1 MPVEEQIPIFV
12 VSLSDSRE
20 RREAMGEALTEL
32 GLGFEFVDAVDARD
46 GLPESFEEQIDRE
59 AIRKN
64 LGRDMLGPEL
74 GCALSHAL
82 VYREILKR
90 NLSRAI
96 VLEDDIV
103 PTTDFLE
110 LLRSSVLERSQ
121 YDLVLLYYNL
131 ATAFRWSFRPCL
143 GNYKFFRFSVLP
155 SSTACYYL
163 TRAGA
168 SKLLEAATPVS
179 FVADWP
185 LLIPF
190 RMRSAGIFPSVIK
203 HSLPPSL
210 IEQSRRQATSEI
222 EAASTTALSRWT
234 QIRTALRSGGWKG
247 GLEKLYFLFLFPLL
261 AVRVGGTDEENASGV
276 FDEKPQPL

>member
-1 MPVEEQIPIFV
+1 M
-12 VSLSDSRE
+12 SKT
-20 RREAMGEALTEL
+20 LTEL
-32 GLGFEFVDAVDARD
+32 GLDFEFIDAVDARN
-46 GLPESFEEQIDRE
+46 GLPQAFEEQIDRE
-59 AIRKN
+59 AIRRN

-74 GCALSHAL
+74 GCALSHTLA
-82 VYREILKR
+82 YREILKR
-90 NLSRAI
+90 DLPCAV

-110 LLRSSVLERSQ
+110 LLRSGVLERSN

-131 ATAFRWSFRPCL
+131 ATAFRWSFRRCL
-143 GNYKFFRFSVLP
+143 GERKFFRFSALP

-168 SKLLEAATPVS
+168 ARLLEAATPVS

-190 RMRSAGIFPSVIK
+190 RMRSAGVFPSVVK

-210 IEQSRRQATSEI
+210 IEDSRRESASNV
-222 EAASTTALSRWT
+222 EAPSNRWT
-234 QIRTALRSGGWKG
+234 ELLTAFRSHGWKRA
-247 GLEKLYFLFLFPLL
+247 LEKLYFLFLYPAV
-261 AVRVGGTDEENASGV
+261 AVRVGGTDAENAAGL
-276 FDEKPQPL
+276 FAHEPLPL